1 MVPNNKR
8 NETQHIK
15 QSGNDKP
22 KSFWQGYV
30 RTRRPSSLSRLVARH
45 LIAVA
50 IIVYIVGV
58 LIIVEGIKVDNATFS
73 EIEGYTHY
81 YEGVGEAISLGQ
93 YFRERG
99 YYPKG
104 TRSRYVYS
112 RDDRTRM
119 ITIRVEGDYCYIGDA
134 SGEIAKYP
142 YTHPEPL
149 CRITRIYE
157 RGEDERSDHP
167 GVDFV
172 VLPRKALMRIAG
184 LVKTQGRR

>member
-8 NETQHIK
+8 NETKHIK
-15 QSGNDKP
+15 RSGNDKP
-22 KSFWQGYV
+22 ESFWQGYA
-30 RTRRPSSLSRLVARH
+30 RTRRPSSSSRLVARV
-45 LIAVA
+45 LIAA
-50 IIVYIVGV
+50 TIIVFIAGV
-58 LIIVEGIKVDNATFS
+58 MVIVEGIKTEEAAFS
-73 EIEGYTHY
+73 EIEEYTHY
-81 YEGVGEAISLGQ
+81 YEGEGEAISLGQ
-93 YFRERG
+93 YLRERG

-112 RDDRTRM
+112 RDDREQM
-119 ITIRVEGDYCYIGDA
+119 ITIRIEGDYCYIGDA

-142 YTHPEPL
+142 YRHPEQL

-157 RGEDERSDHP
+157 RGENERSDHP